1 MFVIEGVMFMKKMGM
16 IIYMIAGM
24 LSLITAAFPETT
36 AEQQDQGQVVVT
48 VLPKKGRESSVN
60 ILQQDLQLK
69 VNGKASN
76 ITGWLP
82 LREHNNNLEMVIL
95 IDSSAR
101 ASLGLQFGE
110 IAGFIR
116 SLSPDVKVA
125 VGYMNAGR
133 AVLAGPLSTNQDE
146 AVNKLRIP
154 GAAAGSNASPYFC
167 LSDLAK
173 HWPSADH
180 SARRDVVLITDGV
193 DNYGQRLDLNDPYV
207 KTAIDNSI
215 SAGLVV
221 YSIFWPNR
229 NYTDR
234 SGSESFDGQNLL
246 AQVTQATGGYSY
258 GTGGRQPVS
267 FNTYFD
273 DIAWRLKNQ
282 YRLSFRSLLKGKP
295 QVQAIELKV
304 NNSATEVYAPQRVFI
319 MNSSGE

>member
-1 MFVIEGVMFMKKMGM
+1 MFMKKMGM

-36 AEQQDQGQVVVT
+36 AEQQGQGQVVVT
-48 VLPKKGRESSVN
+48 VLPTKGRESPAN
-60 ILQQDLQLK
+60 ILQQDLQFK
-69 VNGKASN
+69 VNGKVSD
-76 ITGWLP
+76 ITGWLA
-82 LREHNNNLEMVIL
+82 LRERNSSLEMVIL

-101 ASLGLQFGE
+101 AGLGLQFGE

-133 AVLAGPLSTNQDE
+133 AVMAGPLSTNHDE
-146 AVNKLRIP
+146 VVNEFRIP

-173 HWPSADH
+173 QWPSTDR
-180 SARRDVVLITDGV
+180 SARREVVLITDGV
-193 DNYGQRLDLNDPYV
+193 DNYGERLDMNDQYV
-207 KTAIDNSI
+207 KTAIDDSI
-215 SAGLVV
+215 RAGLVV
-221 YSIFWPNR
+221 YSIYWPNR
-229 NYTDR
+229 GDTDR

-258 GTGGRQPVS
+258 WMGRRQPVS
-267 FNTYFD
+267 FSTYFD

-282 YRLSFRSLLKGKP
+282 YRLSFHSLLKGKP
-295 QVQAIELKV
+295 QIQDIELKV
-304 NNSATEVYAPQRVFI
+304 NNSATEVCAPQRVFI
-319 MNSSGE
+319 TNSSGE